1 MKKRLIALLTI
12 ALTGCA
18 TAPDKIQTAY
28 VSPIQYKDYDCDQVA
43 AESARVN
50 RRATELHS
58 SLKSTADNDGAQ
70 MAVGMILFWP
80 ALFFLEGGD
89 GPEAAEYARLKGERD
104 ALEQVSVQKKCV
116 VATVPSTTPAQSE
129 TEPPE
134 PTDTSVT
141 PSDRINEQSNEAEKA
156 ENTSSVGT

>member
-1 MKKRLIALLTI
+1 MKERLIACSLI
-12 ALTGCA
+12 AVVGCA
-18 TAPDKIQTAY
+18 TAPDKIQSTY
-28 VSPIQYKDYDCDQVA
+28 VSPMQYKDYDCDQVA
-43 AESARVN
+43 AESVRVN

-104 ALEQVSVQKKCV
+104 ALEQVSIQKKCM
-116 VATVPSTTPAQSE
+116 VATAPATTAVQSGTELPVPAETDLPA
-129 TEPPE
+129 
-134 PTDTSVT
+134 
-141 PSDRINEQSNEAEKA
+141 DRANEQHKGNQEP
-156 ENTSSVGT
+156 ENTSKVGT